1 MHKSGKVYKTM
12 TDWTTQKGWRS
23 PGARREDHPRP
34 RGLKKILQCLLPGS
48 TLPARYF
55 RLLTQFS
62 LRVDFKPSTCS
73 TWFEAPGPP
82 HPGDLEPTF
91 KSTIFKSSSSS
102 MGRLP
107 KKPHKALIFGTENR
121 FGFHTSFTPGTCC
134 FSTASLD
141 HNGHM
146 P

>member
-34 RGLKKILQCLLPGS
+34 HGLKKILQLLLPGS

-62 LRVDFKPSTCS
+62 LLTSS
-73 TWFEAPGPP
+73 QAPA
-82 HPGDLEPTF
+82 
-91 KSTIFKSSSSS
+91 
-102 MGRLP
+102 
-107 KKPHKALIFGTENR
+107 ALGLKL
-121 FGFHTSFTPGTCC
+121 
-134 FSTASLD
+134 LD
-141 HNGHM
+141 HLIQVIWSQLSRAPFSSQAPAQWAGYQKNLTQL
-146 P
+146 